1 MSRSRSHSF
10 TVTFRVVVVLP
21 DVVDMPGSA
30 LSEQNLAD
38 PDKSVDAA
46 MDDLL
51 PRDAS
56 PEILRQ
62 AQVATRPET
71 PGRGAGG
78 GEDRVRQIAL
88 IPSAHLI
95 KLPNQDVPSH
105 GQIPLQIFCGV
116 QLQISIRSTSSRLIS
131 SCRRS

>member
-62 AQVATRPET
+62 AQRCLLACISVGLWTTRRPDI
-71 PGRGAGG
+71 PRGP
-78 GEDRVRQIAL
+78 R
-88 IPSAHLI
+88 
-95 KLPNQDVPSH
+95 
-105 GQIPLQIFCGV
+105 
-116 QLQISIRSTSSRLIS
+116 TS
-131 SCRRS
+131 CNAP